1 MNRYYRP
8 LIPQTTKKV
17 FINTLK
23 LDEFVIIDEH
33 PCKILEKVEG
43 TYGKYSKK
51 KIKILGQDIFSG
63 EKYERLF
70 PEGAIVD
77 APIVK
82 YKKWA
87 VNSLSI
93 DGFLILMNRGG
104 MIREDLRIPLNN
116 IGNELR
122 VILLRYGNAIVKIM
136 KAMNKEVI
144 SDCEE
149 IFQ

>member
-1 MNRYYRP
+1 
-8 LIPQTTKKV
+8 
-17 FINTLK
+17 
-23 LDEFVIIDEH
+23 
-33 PCKILEKVEG
+33 
-43 TYGKYSKK
+43 
-51 KIKILGQDIFSG
+51 
-63 EKYERLF
+63 LF

-77 APIVK
+77 SPIVK